1 MRLGKR
7 LRGIVSAVA
16 AVALALAMAPASAR
30 AVTLTNGTA
39 TVTGVSGATTVELY
53 KVADIADTND
63 DNVLEVSPLYDFTVA
78 DYEQNP
84 AAVAN
89 DIASQVTGDPDY
101 TAAPSGDAATFTN
114 VEPGLYLVRVVPEDA
129 GVVYQTT
136 IMKVAPVAQDDGTWG
151 AATGEVA
158 LKKGTDNV
166 ETSLDKKVQAE
177 DGSWV
182 ESVNTLDAGD
192 TAHFRV
198 SVAIPEYSGL
208 TDSSSVTFTLTDT
221 LPGGLTYKSASIE
234 GDLGTVSVSQDQK
247 TVTVVLDAQDLI
259 DAAEAGTGTLTLYV
273 DATVDSGQT
282 SELTNSAYVT
292 WYKHASDE
300 EPVDT
305 DEDTAS
311 VVVYG
316 AKVTKAEGTLVD
328 GTVVADEDST
338 LDGAE
343 FKLQKLVDGSW
354 ADVAT
359 GLAANPT
366 TEVVSSLG
374 AGTYRWVETKAPAGY
389 QLNESG
395 LEFTVGSTGE
405 VESVN
410 AQYYGDLKDDS
421 ILSLPETGEGGT
433 LAFSVA
439 GAALVAIGVGWVLRA
454 RSRRGEEA

>member
-16 AVALALAMAPASAR
+16 AVALALAMAPGSAR

-78 DYEQNP
+78 DYEQNS

-101 TAAPSGDAATFTN
+101 TAAPSGDAATFTD

-136 IMKVAPVAQDDGTWG
+136 IMKVAPVAQDDGIWG

-192 TAHFRV
+192 TARFRV

-221 LPGGLTYKSASIE
+221 LPDGLTYKSASTE
-234 GDLGTVSVSQDQK
+234 GDLGTVSVSPDQK

-259 DAAEAGTGTLTLYV
+259 DAAEAGTGTLTLYI

-282 SELTNSAYVT
+282 GELTNSAYVT

-316 AKVTKAEGTLVD
+316 AKVTKTEGSLVD
-328 GTVVADEDST
+328 GTVVADEGST
-338 LDGAE
+338 LNGAE

-359 GLAANPT
+359 ELAANPT
-366 TEVVSSLG
+366 TDVVSSLG

-389 QLNESG
+389 QLNERG
-395 LEFTVGSTGE
+395 LEFTVGSSGE

-433 LAFSVA
+433 LALSVA
-439 GAALVAIGVGWVLRA
+439 GAAFVAIGVGWVLRA